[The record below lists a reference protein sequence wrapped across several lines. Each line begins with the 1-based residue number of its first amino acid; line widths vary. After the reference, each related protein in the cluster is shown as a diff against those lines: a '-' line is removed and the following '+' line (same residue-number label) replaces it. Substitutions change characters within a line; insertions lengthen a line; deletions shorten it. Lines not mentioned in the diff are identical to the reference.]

1 MSSLQLS
8 AEPQHRAAVRLRP
21 RRLPPRPLHS
31 SRGLLC
37 PEAPARG
44 ILRRTSPAPYLQPD
58 MPPPLPPSPAL
69 RSAPLGSARLGE
81 QPPVSFRRSLQG
93 TRKGT
98 WRCAPYPSAGVTPAP
113 PRQQE
118 LNSTWGH
125 PGPDCKTPPKAG
137 ILVTR
142 GRGSHHPE
150 LKLLPRPHCQGKSGA
165 SLQSG
170 AAAPLTPVKPRPFLV
185 VLATAVASQDGVVAA
200 GYSVRNCRTRPG
212 AEQRLLPVVDHSD
225 SGKYEPRVPVSPDP
239 PFPARPGPRDAGRS
253 RQTATVACRK
263 RRVPAHSERSPLV
276 TSAPRPESR
285 FSPRGRL
292 VPGEPSLP
300 PPQCRPLPFLPP
312 GFLPVAFPPRA
323 GEKQASLLACR
334 LTSAWEGGKE
344 RLSQVSQGGAGR
356 GRKGRS
362 LQGRT

>member
-1 MSSLQLS
+1 
-8 AEPQHRAAVRLRP
+8 
-21 RRLPPRPLHS
+21 
-31 SRGLLC
+31 
-37 PEAPARG
+37 
-44 ILRRTSPAPYLQPD
+44 

-225 SGKYEPRVPVSPDP
+225 SVQIALIFGARILDYVFNMCEGKFDYLERLSDKLLLKIICFLELEDIARLSQTSSRFAKLCKCDSLWEQIVQAACDTVSPDMR
-239 PFPARPGPRDAGRS
+239 ALAKDVGW
-253 RQTATVACRK
+253 RQVFFTNKIQLQRQIRRK
-263 RRVPAHSERSPLV
+263 KLR
-276 TSAPRPESR
+276 
-285 FSPRGRL
+285 
-292 VPGEPSLP
+292 
-300 PPQCRPLPFLPP
+300 
-312 GFLPVAFPPRA
+312 
-323 GEKQASLLACR
+323 
-334 LTSAWEGGKE
+334 
-344 RLSQVSQGGAGR
+344 
-356 GRKGRS
+356 
-362 LQGRT
+362 QGRQKDKKYA